1 MFNVDG
7 FPSNCRVKYPYKE
20 GTSNPLVME
29 RIVFLCPHSAA
40 QIATRLNA
48 EQLENKPTPMHSTDQ
63 KQHLDG
69 ARRGNK
75 RSYLDAVRGTQPH
88 SGGGESQ
95 LSACQEGVEAR
106 YAPAHDFVFD
116 SSPG

>member
-1 MFNVDG
+1 
-7 FPSNCRVKYPYKE
+7 
-20 GTSNPLVME
+20 
-29 RIVFLCPHSAA
+29 
-40 QIATRLNA
+40 
-48 EQLENKPTPMHSTDQ
+48 MHSTDQ

-75 RSYLDAVRGTQPH
+75 RSYLDAVRGTRPH

-106 YAPAHDFVFD
+106 YAPAHALVVD